1 MALWKTRTLS
11 VDHRAQIAEEEQDVE
26 DPFLLP
32 EDVAVVSD
40 ADAYK
45 MSKVYTCDLP
55 CDVYISLLLMFSRF
69 IHFNRVYATL
79 QS

>member
-11 VDHRAQIAEEEQDVE
+11 VDHRSQIAEEEQDVA

-32 EDVAVVSD
+32 NDVAVVSD
-40 ADAYK
+40 ADASK

-55 CDVYISLLLMFSRF
+55 CDVYLSLLMFTSRPRELT
-69 IHFNRVYATL
+69 I
-79 QS
+79 